1 MFKTLKNNISNNQL
15 KYGAILS
22 YLQMGLNIIFSLLF
36 TPYLIRMLGQSEY
49 GLYNTVSSTIMTLSI
64 LNLGL
69 YSGYIKYFTN
79 YKTNENHESINR
91 LNGLYV
97 LIFSILGFIVL
108 ICGLGLSFNL
118 ELIFNNG
125 LTKEEY
131 EIAKILAILITI
143 NLAIS
148 FPANVFPTIVTAY
161 EKFVFLKILTIIRMI
176 LFPAIM
182 VPILIYGY
190 KSIAMTTVSLILSI
204 FFNIIYFYYC
214 REKLNIRFAFNNI
227 DKSIVISLFTYTFF
241 IALNII
247 VDQINWNVDK
257 LLLGRF
263 KGTVVVAIYSVAF
276 SLYNFYDMLS
286 SSVSEVFTPRVHNI
300 INIYKDEREK
310 CYFELN
316 SLFVKIGRIQFLILA
331 LIVSGVIVFGKPFI
345 EFWVGKG
352 YEDSYYV
359 AIILMI
365 PASISLIQKL
375 GIEIQ
380 RAENKH
386 QFRSIAYI
394 IMALVNLVLSIYL
407 CQLYGAVGCA
417 IGTAVSLILAN
428 GLIMNIYYYFK
439 CGIDVID
446 FWKNIIRMSWGLI
459 LPITVSFLLP
469 IYFDYYTKTGFVAAV
484 SVYTFVYCFSMWFIS
499 MNQYEKSLIPFF
511 KRFYKIKEL

>member
-1 MFKTLKNNISNNQL
+1 MFKTLRKNISNNQL

-36 TPYLIRMLGQSEY
+36 TPYLIRKLGQSEY

-69 YSGYIKYFTN
+69 NSGYIRYYAN
-79 YKTNENHESINR
+79 YKTNENDEAISR
-91 LNGLYV
+91 LNGLYI
-97 LIFSILGFIVL
+97 LIFSILGLIVL
-108 ICGLGLSFNL
+108 VCGLTLSFNL

-131 EIAKILAILITI
+131 EIAKIIAVLITLH
-143 NLAIS
+143 LAIS
-148 FPANVFPTIVTAY
+148 FPASVFTTIITAY
-161 EKFVFLKILTIIRMI
+161 EKFVFLKTLTIIRI
-176 LFPAIM
+176 VLFPAIM
-182 VPILIYGY
+182 LPILIYGY
-190 KSIAMTTVSLILSI
+190 KSIAMTALSLILSV

-214 REKLNIRFAFNNI
+214 RKNLNVKFSFNNI
-227 DKSIVISLFTYTFF
+227 DKNILISLFTYTVF
-241 IALNII
+241 IAINII

-263 KGTVVVAIYSVAF
+263 KGTVIVAIYSVAF
-276 SLYNFYDMLS
+276 SLYNFYATLS
-286 SSVSEVFTPRVHNI
+286 CSVSDVFTPRVHNI
-300 INIYKDEREK
+300 INIYKNDREK

-316 SLFVKIGRIQFLILA
+316 SLFVKIGRIQFLIIA
-331 LIVSGVIVFGKPFI
+331 LIASGVIIFGKPFI

-359 AIILMI
+359 ALILMI
-365 PASISLIQKL
+365 SGSISLIQNL

-394 IMALVNLVLSIYL
+394 IMAFVNLALSIYL
-407 CQLYGAVGCA
+407 CQLYGAIGCA

-428 GLIMNIYYYFK
+428 GLIMNIYYHLK

-446 FWKNIIRMSWGLI
+446 FWKNIIRMSLGLI
-459 LPITVSFLLP
+459 LPVLISFLLP
-469 IYFDYYTKTGFVAAV
+469 IYFDYYTKTGFIAGV
-484 SVYTFVYCFSMWFIS
+484 SIYTFVYCLSMWFIS

-511 KRFYKIKEL
+511 KRFCKIKEV